1 MPQWFKEAGGDLG
14 DVRLAEQML
23 GLEKALDIAKDKSV
37 LDLGCAEGL
46 ISREFLKAGA
56 KSVTGIDITQT
67 YVAIAIELC
76 KDFANAK
83 FICSNLNNYIKSPHK
98 GKYDVVLALAIIHK
112 AKNPDDFLNLAIE
125 SCNPG
130 GLIVIRYPI
139 NQSKG
144 IIKAK
149 YGSNTCNV
157 IKTMANNGFVSDGKF
172 AGPRGEVVGYWNHG
186 DFILTC

>member
-1 MPQWFKEAGGDLG
+1 MPQWFKEAGGDFGERSLE
-14 DVRLAEQML
+14 EQMR
-23 GLEKALDIAKDKSV
+23 GLEKALRMAKGKSV

-46 ISREFLKAGA
+46 ISKEFLKAGA
-56 KSVTGIDITQT
+56 ESLTGIEMLFPF
-67 YVAIAIELC
+67 AEAARELC
-76 KDFANAK
+76 ADFTNAK

-157 IKTMANNGFVSDGKF
+157 IKTMANNRFVSDGKF
-172 AGPRGEVVGYWNHG
+172 AGPRGEVVEYWNHV
-186 DFILTC
+186 II